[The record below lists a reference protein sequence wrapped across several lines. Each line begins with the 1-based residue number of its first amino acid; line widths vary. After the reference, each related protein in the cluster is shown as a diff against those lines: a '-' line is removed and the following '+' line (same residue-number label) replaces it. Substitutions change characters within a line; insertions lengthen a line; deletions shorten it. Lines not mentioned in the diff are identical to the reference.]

1 MKSQR
6 IRFQRMMW
14 GFASLGCTLTIVL
27 GLYLFGM
34 LPAYPTIIYTIVVT
48 LMAASFVV
56 LNKSG
61 LNLRFKDPSMTVAQI
76 TTPLWPAIYIMYFV
90 SDAQARTAF
99 LLMATGGLLFGMFAL
114 PRRTMLAVGLLIFT
128 AYLVLLCALTTWSP
142 ERVNWQVEVVIVF
155 AYFAVLMIVAY
166 LGSVIAGMRTTLK
179 KQNHKLEI
187 LASRDSLTQ
196 LPNRRSLMDQ
206 LAQESARLER
216 RTPEQSELCI
226 SMLDIDHFK
235 KINDTW
241 GHDAGDAVLVKI
253 SQMLQKIMR
262 QGDFVGRF
270 GGEEF
275 IIILPEST
283 LPAAT
288 LVAER
293 IQSCVSGLTFPEL
306 PEGTVITVSQGLCMH
321 HTGDSIEATLKRADE
336 ALYQAKAH
344 GRNKVVVS

>member
-1 MKSQR
+1 M
-6 IRFQRMMW
+6 IW
-14 GFASLGCTLTIVL
+14 GFASVGCTVTIVM

-34 LPAYPTIIYTIVVT
+34 VPGYPTAIYSSVVAF
-48 LMAASFVV
+48 MAAGFAV
-56 LNKSG
+56 LIKSG
-61 LNLRFKDPSMTVAQI
+61 LNLRFRDPSMTVAQI

-90 SDAQARTAF
+90 SDPQARTAF

-114 PRRTMLAVGLLIFT
+114 PRRMMLAVGVLMFT
-128 AYLVLLCALTTWSP
+128 AYIVLLVALLTWAP
-142 ERVNWQVEVVIVF
+142 ERVNWRVEVIIVF

-179 KQNHKLEI
+179 KQNQKLEI
-187 LASRDSLTQ
+187 LASRDALTQ
-196 LPNRRSLMDQ
+196 LPNRRSLMEQ

-216 RTPEQSELCI
+216 RTPDQSQLCI

-235 KINDTW
+235 NINDTW
-241 GHDAGDAVLVKI
+241 GHDTGDAVLVKI
-253 SQMLQKIMR
+253 SQVLQKTMR

-283 LPAAT
+283 LAAAT

-293 IQSCVSGLTFPEL
+293 IQACVASLALTEL
-306 PEGTVITVSQGLCMH
+306 PEGTRITVSQGLCMH
-321 HTGDSIEATLKRADE
+321 KHGDYIGVTLKRADE
-336 ALYQAKAH
+336 ALYQAKAQ
-344 GRNKVVVS
+344 GRDRFVVCPSGQSS